1 MSSVNSTMIFSAF
14 QPAKLNFTELEE
26 NQRSKGQR
34 IAYPRY
40 DELDGPLLVQFPW
53 FHIDCMGVP
62 SVCEYY
68 PDDSKRDFV
77 KIPLNQDIP
86 EVKQLTETLQA
97 LDQRLGSAAMRE
109 KLMGDKANKYE
120 YQPII
125 RVQDEQPQKKDS
137 KYPRPSY
144 PFYMKLKLDTT
155 YPDYKVKTP
164 VFLSEPKEVN
174 GKQTRERTKVEIN
187 TIDEMAKQVW
197 LSKIRPIVRPV
208 KLWAQPA
215 NKKGASYGVTFK
227 VVRLEV
233 EPKKGSGN
241 NIQKYLESDTFLDSD
256 DETKDDTHDVPVSK
270 SVTKSVS
277 KKAAPV
283 EDSDE
288 ESSDEPAPVKTT
300 KAAAKTP
307 AKTVEVDSD
316 EESDDEPVAPVKTKA
331 PVKKVES
338 DDSDDEPKVTKSKS
352 KFTVS
357 KTKKATV

>member
-1 MSSVNSTMIFSAF
+1 MFSNF
-14 QPAKLNFTELEE
+14 QPEKLSFTELEE

-40 DELDGPLLVQFPW
+40 DAVDGPLLVQFPW

-62 SVCEYY
+62 SVCEFY
-68 PDDSKRDFV
+68 PDDSKRDFI

-86 EVKQLTETLQA
+86 EVKQLTEKLQA

-120 YQPII
+120 YQPVI
-125 RVQDEQPQKKDS
+125 RVQEDVPQPKDS
-137 KYPRPSY
+137 KYKRPSY

-155 YPDYKVKTP
+155 YPDYKIKTP
-164 VFLSEPKEVN
+164 VFLSEAKEVD
-174 GKQTRERTKVEIN
+174 GKQTRTRTKAEVN

-208 KLWAQPA
+208 KLWAQPP

-227 VVRLEV
+227 IVRLEV

-241 NIQKYLESDTFLDSD
+241 NLQKYMESDAFLDSD
-256 DETKDDTHDVPVSK
+256 DETTHNEPVSK
-270 SVTKSVS
+270 SVTKQAV
-277 KKAAPV
+277 V
-283 EDSDE
+283 DSDE
-288 ESSDEPAPVKTT
+288 ESDDVPVK
-300 KAAAKTP
+300 AASAPKLKTP
-307 AKTVEVDSD
+307 LKTVEVDSD
-316 EESDDEPVAPVKTKA
+316 EESDDEPVAPVKKA
-331 PVKKVES
+331 VVKKVES
-338 DDSDDEPKVTKSKS
+338 DDSDDEPKVAKSKT

-357 KTKKATV
+357 KSKKATA

>member
-1 MSSVNSTMIFSAF
+1 MSSVNSTMMFSNF
-14 QPAKLNFTELEE
+14 QSDKLSFTELEE

-40 DELDGPLLVQFPW
+40 EALDGPLLIQCPW

-68 PDDSKRDFV
+68 PDDSKRDFIKV
-77 KIPLNQDIP
+77 PLNQDIP

-97 LDQRLGSAAMRE
+97 LDQRLGSNAMRE
-109 KLMGDKANKYE
+109 KLLGDKASKYE

-125 RVQDEQPQKKDS
+125 RAQDEAPQKKDS

-155 YPDYKVKTP
+155 YPDYKVKTL

-174 GKQTRERTKVEIN
+174 GKQTRERTKTEIN

-241 NIQKYLESDTFLDSD
+241 NLQKYMEADTFLDSD
-256 DETKDDTHDVPVSK
+256 DETEPVS
-270 SVTKSVS
+270 KSVS

-288 ESSDEPAPVKTT
+288 ESEDEPAPVKTT
-300 KAAAKTP
+300 TKSAAKTP
-307 AKTVEVDSD
+307 VKTVQVDSD
-316 EESDDEPVAPVKTKA
+316 EESDDEPVVPVKSKA
-331 PVKKVES
+331 SVKKVES